1 MSSAKLILAVGPALG
16 GRNWQSELADT
27 LGINRRTIRRW
38 LTGEDEPRPGV
49 WIELLAIMRERHTH
63 LGELMKAVEKMTAG
77 ANRPGSCCHPSAA
90 CHRLPVVSFG
100 SSLPQRP

>member
-1 MSSAKLILAVGPALG
+1 MLQPDNKVIVMPGIEGRGMSSAKMILAVGSAIG

-49 WIELLAIMRERHTH
+49 WIKLLAIMRERQTH
-63 LGELMKAVEKMTAG
+63 LGELIEAVE
-77 ANRPGSCCHPSAA
+77 RHDS
-90 CHRLPVVSFG
+90 RR
-100 SSLPQRP
+100 Q

>member
-49 WIELLAIMRERHTH
+49 WIELLAIMRERQTH
-63 LGELMKAVEKMTAG
+63 LGELIEAVE
-77 ANRPGSCCHPSAA
+77 RHDS
-90 CHRLPVVSFG
+90 RR
-100 SSLPQRP
+100 Q